1 MWVQVP
7 PFPPFRKTVLEKGL
21 FLYKYVNYFQGTVDD
36 SARNLSY
43 TVFTAYNLFHLIV
56 LTENVNEGKSD
67 TAFYG
72 GILHAGPPS

>member
-1 MWVQVP
+1 M
-7 PFPPFRKTVLEKGL
+7 
-21 FLYKYVNYFQGTVDD
+21 NYFQGTVDD

-43 TVFTAYNLFHLIV
+43 TVFTTYNLFHLIV